1 VAVAIDWYCASV
13 HFFLSHPAAVQI
25 TVPLYS
31 HTSHLISLCYW
42 SQNCRCCGQATQWEY
57 FVLMGGVEISFHQ
70 HIRLTR
76 TCTLFYVQC
85 WSEAYLNISRNTCP
99 YTLNMWQQR
108 LTNCLSSRW
117 LLTGGFLITNNNLC
131 VVVVVCDI
139 SFPLDFAACCL
150 QLLQLCPSALFI
162 CWQDAVLLVIK
173 KLPAITTAFRTTT
186 VFVLTMRRVTT
197 FNCRK
202 ILLKCDIV

>member
-1 VAVAIDWYCASV
+1 MLVGSLPKYQSKHVSIYSKHLTVTFNKLSVVTMVVNRRISNYEQQFMCCICCCA
-13 HFFLSHPAAVQI
+13 
-25 TVPLYS
+25 
-31 HTSHLISLCYW
+31 
-42 SQNCRCCGQATQWEY
+42 
-57 FVLMGGVEISFHQ
+57 
-70 HIRLTR
+70 
-76 TCTLFYVQC
+76 
-85 WSEAYLNISRNTCP
+85 
-99 YTLNMWQQR
+99 
-108 LTNCLSSRW
+108 
-117 LLTGGFLITNNNLC
+117 
-131 VVVVVCDI
+131 VVCDV
-139 SFPLDFAACCL
+139 SFPFGFAACCL